1 MLRRP
6 VDAPTQ
12 RGKIPANSLKLGFYP
27 KTGHDNIVPD
37 NNKGSAMKRQL
48 PQSAAARLPFC
59 RTAFIVAGLAI
70 TFLAGCEK
78 AAPPPPMPSVV
89 DVITVVQKDVPIY
102 REWVGSLDGDVNAT
116 IRPQVT
122 GYLIRQNY
130 REGEAVKKGQTLF
143 EIDQRTFQSA
153 VDQAAAAR
161 GQQQANHATAA
172 ANLARIK
179 PLAEKNAVSRKDL
192 DDAIGS
198 ELQARALLD
207 QTTAALESAKLNLGF
222 TKIVSPINGI
232 AGIAKAQIGDLLSPG
247 SQTELT
253 TVSTVDP
260 IKVYINISEREFLK
274 FQESGP
280 QAKVENV
287 PLELVLLD
295 GSTYPKVG
303 KFALMNRQIDPTTG
317 TFKVGAQFAN
327 PEGRLRPGQFAKIRA
342 TFAVLKD
349 ALLVPQRAVT
359 EIQGKYLVAVV
370 GEGNKVEVRPVKPG
384 DRVGSDWII
393 SEGLKSG
400 ETIVVE
406 GTQKVRP
413 GAVVN
418 PKPFDPAAKPAA
430 NDAKPSAEGA
440 KPASKG

>member
-1 MLRRP
+1 M
-6 VDAPTQ
+6 
-12 RGKIPANSLKLGFYP
+12 N
-27 KTGHDNIVPD
+27 
-37 NNKGSAMKRQL
+37 RQL
-48 PQSAAARLPFC
+48 PKSPAARLIR
-59 RTAFIVAGLAI
+59 RTAIGFAGLAMI
-70 TFLAGCEK
+70 LSTACDK
-78 AAPPPPMPSVV
+78 AAPPPPMLPVV
-89 DVITVVQKDVPIY
+89 DVMTVMQRDVPIS

-130 REGEAVKKGQTLF
+130 REGDAVKKGQTLF

-153 VDQAAAAR
+153 VNQAAAAR

-232 AGIAKAQIGDLLSPG
+232 AGIAKAQIGDLLSPS

-260 IKVYINISEREFLK
+260 IKVYINISEREYLK
-274 FQESGP
+274 SLESGP
-280 QAKVENV
+280 GARTDQV
-287 PLELVLLD
+287 PLELILVD
-295 GSTYPKVG
+295 GSIYPKVG
-303 KFALMNRQIDPTTG
+303 KFSLMNRQVDPTTG
-317 TFKVGAQFAN
+317 TLKVGAVFAN
-327 PEGRLRPGQFAKIRA
+327 PDGRLRPGQFAKIRA
-342 TFAVLKD
+342 TFVVLKG

-370 GEGNKVEVRPVKPG
+370 GEGNKVEVRPVKPSE
-384 DRVGSDWII
+384 RIGSDWII
-393 SEGLKSG
+393 SDGLKAG

-413 GAVVN
+413 GAIVN
-418 PKPFDPAAKPAA
+418 PKPFVPADKPAA
-430 NDAKPSAEGA
+430 ATPVPAPEAAKG
-440 KPASKG
+440 

>member
-1 MLRRP
+1 
-6 VDAPTQ
+6 
-12 RGKIPANSLKLGFYP
+12 
-27 KTGHDNIVPD
+27 
-37 NNKGSAMKRQL
+37 MKRQS
-48 PQSAAARLPFC
+48 PESSAAILLLRPSI
-59 RTAFIVAGLAI
+59 IVAGLAI
-70 TFLAGCEK
+70 LVSAGCDK
-78 AAPPPPMPSVV
+78 AAPPPPMAPVV
-89 DVITVVQKDVPIY
+89 EVMTVVQKDVPLY

-130 REGEAVKKGQTLF
+130 REGDAVKKGQTLF

-192 DDAIGS
+192 DDAVGS

-222 TKIVSPINGI
+222 TKIVSPIDGI
-232 AGIAKAQIGDLLSPG
+232 AGIAKAQIGDLLSPS

-274 FQESGP
+274 FQERAPS
-280 QAKVENV
+280 AKIEAV
-287 PLELVLLD
+287 PLELILLD

-303 KFALMNRQIDPTTG
+303 KFSLMNRQVDPTTG

-327 PEGRLRPGQFAKIRA
+327 PDGRLRPGQFAKIRA
-342 TFAVLKD
+342 TFAQLKD

-359 EIQGKYLVAVV
+359 EIQGKYLIAVV
-370 GEGNKVEVRPVKPG
+370 GDGNKVELRPVKPG

-393 SEGLKSG
+393 SEGLKVG

-413 GAVVN
+413 GAIVT
-418 PKPFDPAAKPAA
+418 PKPYAPAPAATPVAKPAQEATQPAAK
-430 NDAKPSAEGA
+430 G
-440 KPASKG
+440 